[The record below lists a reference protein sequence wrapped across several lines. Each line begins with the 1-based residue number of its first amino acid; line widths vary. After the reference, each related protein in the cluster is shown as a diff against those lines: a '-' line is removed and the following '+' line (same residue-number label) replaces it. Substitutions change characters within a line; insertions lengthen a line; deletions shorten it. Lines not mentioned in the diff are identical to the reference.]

1 MDRTRS
7 STPNQPNR
15 LERTLAHLKIVS
27 RLLGHELHAQN
38 APRLTLSRDEV
49 LEIQTS
55 IDLYIEEALRTL
67 RGTPTAPGSLGT
79 REVEVPT
86 VEARAN

>member
-1 MDRTRS
+1 MDRTR
-7 STPNQPNR
+7 TTGTQTTR
-15 LERTLAHLKIVS
+15 LERTLSHLKIIS

-38 APRLTLSRDEV
+38 APRLTFSRDEI

-55 IDLYIEEALRTL
+55 IDLFIEDALKNA
-67 RGTPTAPGSLGT
+67 RGTPSGPT
-79 REVEVPT
+79 REVEIPT